1 MSFCR
6 IQSTFLLQLLIVVC
20 RFVEHTYRT
29 MSNLEQ
35 IQLFGEKQI
44 RTAWNDAE
52 EKWYFSVIDIIA
64 ALVDTDRPRKYWSDL
79 KRKLI
84 AEGSELSEKIGQLK
98 MKSSDGKM
106 YATDVADQEQLF
118 RLVQSIPSPK
128 VEPIKVWIARVA
140 SERIDEM
147 IDPEISIDR
156 AIEMYRRKGYSEE
169 WINQRLQGQR
179 ERKKLTDEWK
189 RVGVK
194 EKQYAILTNAIYEV
208 WSGMTAKEYKHLKG
222 LKKENLRDNM
232 TDTESALTTL
242 AEVATREIS
251 QNEDPGTITHSI
263 DIARRGGG
271 VAKVAR
277 EALEDQLGRSI
288 ISSENA
294 KTLNNPETPKEIE
307 EQ

>member
-1 MSFCR
+1 
-6 IQSTFLLQLLIVVC
+6 
-20 RFVEHTYRT
+20 

-169 WINQRLQGQR
+169 WINQRLQGKR

-251 QNEDPGTITHSI
+251 QNEDPGQSPIASI
-263 DIARRGGG
+263 SPAEE
-271 VAKVAR
+271 VAWPKWLAKPWKTSWE
-277 EALEDQLGRSI
+277 EALYPLRM
-288 ISSENA
+288 
-294 KTLNNPETPKEIE
+294 PRR
-307 EQ
+307 

>member
-1 MSFCR
+1 MSFYR
-6 IQSTFLLQLLIVVC
+6 IQSVFLLQQKILFR
-20 RFVEHTYRT
+20 RFVELTYMV

-169 WINQRLQGQR
+169 WINQRLQGKR

>member
-1 MSFCR
+1 MNFCR
-6 IQSTFLLQLLIVVC
+6 IQSVFLLQQKILFS
-20 RFVEHTYRT
+20 RFVELTYMV

-64 ALVDTDRPRKYWSDL
+64 ALVETDRPRKYWSDL
-79 KRKLI
+79 KRKLL

-98 MKSSDGKM
+98 MKSADGKM

-128 VEPIKVWIARVA
+128 VEPIKLWIARVS

-147 IDPEISIDR
+147 IDPELSIDR
-156 AIEMYRRKGYSEE
+156 AIDMYRRKGYSEE
-169 WINQRLQGQR
+169 WINQRLQGKK

-271 VAKVAR
+271 VAKVAC